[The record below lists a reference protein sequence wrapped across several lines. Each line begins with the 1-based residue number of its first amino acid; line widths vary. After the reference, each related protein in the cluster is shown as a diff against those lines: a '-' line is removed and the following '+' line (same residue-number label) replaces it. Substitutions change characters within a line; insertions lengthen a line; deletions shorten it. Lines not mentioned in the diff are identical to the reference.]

1 MLLSQRGLLFQL
13 LLWHN
18 KQPQNLVV
26 KTATCL
32 IVLKDSVEFW
42 IQNEHSADG
51 FSLSAVT
58 GVFTFE
64 GDITA
69 GSWRFAAHMLIID
82 VAC

>member
-1 MLLSQRGLLFQL
+1 MLLSQCGLLFQL

-32 IVLKDSVEFW
+32 IVLKNSAGILNSG
-42 IQNEHSADG
+42 IQNEHNDDG

-58 GVFTFE
+58 GVFESE

-69 GSWRFAAHMLIID
+69 GS
-82 VAC
+82 